1 MLEGISASDAV
12 GQRLFVTGIGS
23 CDIIRM
29 TQSPHI
35 IIAGASGLIGGLLAA
50 RLKDKPLTAIGRR
63 HIPGIADQRIAPV
76 VDWPALVATLN
87 PDVAISTLGTTI
99 RAAGS
104 QDAFAAI
111 DHDAVVA
118 FARAA
123 KEAGARQFLM
133 VSSVGAGGA
142 SFYLKTKGRAEASVR
157 ALGFARVDVFRPG
170 LLLGERAGGARPV
183 ERFFA
188 LLSPLTNALTPR
200 AFDQYRAIAADDVAA
215 AMARV
220 IGATGDGVFI
230 HHNREMLH
238 A

>member
-1 MLEGISASDAV
+1 
-12 GQRLFVTGIGS
+12 
-23 CDIIRM
+23 M
-29 TQSPHI
+29 TQPPHI
-35 IIAGASGLIGGLLAA
+35 IIAGVSGLIGGLLAA
-50 RLKDKPLTAIGRR
+50 RIKDRNLTAIGRR
-63 HIPGIADQRIAPV
+63 AVPGIVDQRIAPV
-76 VDWPALVATLN
+76 AEWPVLVATLN
-87 PDVAISTLGTTI
+87 PNVAISTLGTTI

-123 KEAGARQFLM
+123 KDAGARQFIM

-157 ALGFARVDVFRPG
+157 AMGFARVDIFRPG
-170 LLLGERAGGARPV
+170 LLLGERAGDARPV
-183 ERFFA
+183 ERLFA
-188 LLSPLTNALTPR
+188 ALSPLTNVLTPR

-215 AMARV
+215 AIARV
-220 IGATGDGVFI
+220 IGATEDGVFI
-230 HHNREMLH
+230 HHNREMLR

>member
-1 MLEGISASDAV
+1 
-12 GQRLFVTGIGS
+12 
-23 CDIIRM
+23 M
-29 TQSPHI
+29 THI
-35 IIAGASGLIGGLLAA
+35 IIAGVSGLIGGLLAA
-50 RLKDKPLTAIGRR
+50 RLKGHNLIAIGRR
-63 HIPGIADQRIAPV
+63 HTPGIPDQRIAPV
-76 VDWPALVATLN
+76 AEWPALVAALA

-104 QDAFAAI
+104 QAAFAAI

-123 KEAGARQFLM
+123 KDAGARQFIM

-157 ALGFARVDVFRPG
+157 AMGFARVDIFRPG
-170 LLLGERAGGARPV
+170 LLLGERTADVRPV
-183 ERFFA
+183 ERLFA
-188 LLSPLTNALTPR
+188 VLSPLTNALTPR

-220 IGATGDGVFI
+220 IGAPEDGVFI

-238 A
+238 T

>member
-1 MLEGISASDAV
+1 
-12 GQRLFVTGIGS
+12 
-23 CDIIRM
+23 M
-29 TQSPHI
+29 THI
-35 IIAGASGLIGGLLAA
+35 IIAGVSGLIGGLLAA
-50 RLKDKPLTAIGRR
+50 RLKGHNLIAIGRR
-63 HIPGIADQRIAPV
+63 HTPGIPDQRIAPV
-76 VDWPALVATLN
+76 AEWPALVAALA

-104 QDAFAAI
+104 QAAFVAI

-123 KEAGARQFLM
+123 KDAGARQFLM

-157 ALGFARVDVFRPG
+157 AMGFARVDIFRPG
-170 LLLGERAGGARPV
+170 LLLGARAGDARPV
-183 ERFFA
+183 ERLFA
-188 LLSPLTNALTPR
+188 ALSPLTNALTPR

-220 IGATGDGVFI
+220 IGASEDGVFI
-230 HHNREMLH
+230 HHNREMLR

>member
-1 MLEGISASDAV
+1 MSKIILV
-12 GQRLFVTGIGS
+12 G
-23 CDIIRM
+23 
-29 TQSPHI
+29 
-35 IIAGASGLIGGLLAA
+35 AAGLIGGLLAE
-50 RLKDKPLTAIGRR
+50 RLKDQPLTAIGRR
-63 HIPGIADQRIAPV
+63 AASGIVDQRIAPV
-76 VDWPALVATLN
+76 ADWPALVAALI

-123 KEAGARQFLM
+123 REAGARQFLM

-157 ALGFARVDVFRPG
+157 ALGFRRLDIFRPG
-170 LLLGERAGGARPV
+170 LLLGERAGAARPV
-183 ERFFA
+183 EQLFA
-188 LLSPLTNALTPR
+188 ALSPLTNALTPR
-200 AFDQYRAIAADDVAA
+200 TFDKYRAIAADDVAA

-220 IGATGDGVFI
+220 TGAPEGGVFI
-230 HHNREMLH
+230 HHNREMLRS
-238 A
+238 

>member
-1 MLEGISASDAV
+1 
-12 GQRLFVTGIGS
+12 
-23 CDIIRM
+23 M
-29 TQSPHI
+29 TQLPHI
-35 IIAGASGLIGGLLAA
+35 ILAGASGLIGGLLAA
-50 RLKDKPLTAIGRR
+50 RLKDHTLTAIGRR
-63 HIPGIADQRIAPV
+63 AVPGIADQRIAPV
-76 VDWPALVATLN
+76 AEWPALVAALK

-123 KEAGARQFLM
+123 RDAGAGQFLM

-157 ALGFARVDVFRPG
+157 ALGFARVDIFRPG
-170 LLLGERAGGARPV
+170 LLLGERTGEVRPV
-183 ERFFA
+183 ERLFA
-188 LLSPLTNALTPR
+188 ALSPLTNALTPR
-200 AFDQYRAIAADDVAA
+200 AFDQYRAIAANDVAA

-220 IGATGDGVFI
+220 IGAAEDDVFI
-230 HHNREMLH
+230 HHNRDMLR

>member
-1 MLEGISASDAV
+1 M
-12 GQRLFVTGIGS
+12 TG
-23 CDIIRM
+23 
-29 TQSPHI
+29 SPHI

-50 RLKDKPLTAIGRR
+50 RLEGQTFTAIGRR
-63 HIPGIADQRIAPV
+63 AVPGIADQRIAPV
-76 VDWPALVATLN
+76 AEWPALVTALK
-87 PDVAISTLGTTI
+87 PDIAISTLGTTI

-104 QDAFAAI
+104 QEAFAAI

-123 KEAGARQFLM
+123 KDAGARQFVM

-157 ALGFARVDVFRPG
+157 AVGFARVDIFRPG
-170 LLLGERAGGARPV
+170 LLLGERAGEARPV
-183 ERFFA
+183 ERLFA
-188 LLSPLTNALTPR
+188 ALSPLTNALTPR
-200 AFDQYRAIAADDVAA
+200 AFDQYKAIAADDVAA

-220 IGATGDGVFI
+220 IGAGEDGVFI
-230 HHNREMLH
+230 HHNREMLD

>member
-1 MLEGISASDAV
+1 MIQPS
-12 GQRLFVTGIGS
+12 R
-23 CDIIRM
+23 IIL
-29 TQSPHI
+29 
-35 IIAGASGLIGGLLAA
+35 AGASGLIGGLLAA
-50 RLKDKPLTAIGRR
+50 RLKDQPLTAIGRR
-63 HIPGIADQRIAPV
+63 AVSGIVDQRIAPV
-76 VDWPALVATLN
+76 AEWPALVAALK

-123 KEAGARQFLM
+123 KDAGTRQFLM

-157 ALGFARVDVFRPG
+157 ALGFARVDIFRPG
-170 LLLGERAGGARPV
+170 LLLGERTGEVRPV
-183 ERFFA
+183 ERLFA
-188 LLSPLTNALTPR
+188 ALSPLTNALTPR
-200 AFDQYRAIAADDVAA
+200 AFDQYRAIAANDVAA

-220 IGATGDGVFI
+220 IGAAEDDVFI
-230 HHNREMLH
+230 HHNRDMLR

>member
-1 MLEGISASDAV
+1 MKSIIMIGA
-12 GQRLFVTGIGS
+12 TG
-23 CDIIRM
+23 
-29 TQSPHI
+29 
-35 IIAGASGLIGGLLAA
+35 LVGGLLAA
-50 RLKDKPLTAIGRR
+50 NLRDHGLIAIGRQ
-63 HIPGIADQRIAPV
+63 HADGIKDQRIGPAT
-76 VDWPALVATLN
+76 DWPKMVDDLK
-87 PDVAISTLGTTI
+87 PDIAISTLGTTI

-104 QDAFAAI
+104 QAAFAAI

-142 SFYLKTKGRAEASVR
+142 SFYLKTKGQAEASVR
-157 ALGFARVDVFRPG
+157 ALGFDRVDIFRPG
-170 LLLGERAGGARPV
+170 LLIGDRSGAARPV
-183 ERFFA
+183 ERLFTT
-188 LLSPLTNALTPR
+188 LSPLTNALTPR
-200 AFDQYRAIAADDVAA
+200 AFDQYRAISANDVAA

-220 IGATGDGVFI
+220 VGATEPGVFI

>member
-1 MLEGISASDAV
+1 
-12 GQRLFVTGIGS
+12 
-23 CDIIRM
+23 M
-29 TQSPHI
+29 TPPPHI
-35 IIAGASGLIGGLLAA
+35 ILVGASGLIGGLLAA
-50 RLKDKPLTAIGRR
+50 RLKGQTLTAIGRR
-63 HIPGIADQRIAPV
+63 AVPGIADQRIAPV
-76 VDWPALVATLN
+76 VEWPALVAALK

-99 RAAGS
+99 RVAGS

-123 KEAGARQFLM
+123 KDAGARQFIM

-157 ALGFARVDVFRPG
+157 ALGFARVDIFRPG
-170 LLLGERAGGARPV
+170 LLLGDRAGDARPV
-183 ERFFA
+183 ERLFA
-188 LLSPLTNALTPR
+188 ALSPLTNRLTPR

-220 IGATGDGVFI
+220 IGATADGVFI
-230 HHNREMLH
+230 HHNREMLR

>member
-1 MLEGISASDAV
+1 
-12 GQRLFVTGIGS
+12 
-23 CDIIRM
+23 M
-29 TQSPHI
+29 TQPPHI

-50 RLKDKPLTAIGRR
+50 RLKGESLTAIGRR
-63 HIPGIADQRIAPV
+63 AVEGIADQRIAPV
-76 VDWPALVATLN
+76 AEWPALVATLA

-104 QDAFAAI
+104 QAAFAAI

-123 KEAGARQFLM
+123 KDAGARQFIM

-142 SFYLKTKGRAEASVR
+142 SFYLKTKGQAEASVR
-157 ALGFARVDVFRPG
+157 AMGFARVDIFRPG
-170 LLLGERAGGARPV
+170 LLLGERAGEARPV
-183 ERFFA
+183 ERLFA
-188 LLSPLTNALTPR
+188 ALSPLTNALTPR

-220 IGATGDGVFI
+220 VGAGEDGVFI
-230 HHNREMLH
+230 HHNREMLQV
-238 A
+238 

>member
-1 MLEGISASDAV
+1 
-12 GQRLFVTGIGS
+12 
-23 CDIIRM
+23 M
-29 TQSPHI
+29 TRPPHI
-35 IIAGASGLIGGLLAA
+35 ILAGASGLIGGLLTA
-50 RLKDKPLTAIGRR
+50 RLKDQALTAIGRR
-63 HIPGIADQRIAPV
+63 AVPGIADQRIAPV
-76 VDWPALVATLN
+76 AEWPALVAALS

-123 KEAGARQFLM
+123 KDAGARQFVM

-157 ALGFARVDVFRPG
+157 ALGFTRVDIFRPG
-170 LLLGERAGGARPV
+170 LLLGERAGDARPV

-188 LLSPLTNALTPR
+188 ALSPLTNALTPR

-215 AMARV
+215 AIARV
-220 IGATGDGVFI
+220 IGATEEGVFI
-230 HHNREMLH
+230 HHNREMLRT
-238 A
+238 

>member
-1 MLEGISASDAV
+1 
-12 GQRLFVTGIGS
+12 
-23 CDIIRM
+23 M
-29 TQSPHI
+29 TQPPHI

-50 RLKDKPLTAIGRR
+50 RLKGQTLTAIGRR
-63 HIPGIADQRIAPV
+63 AVPDITDQRIAPV
-76 VDWPALVATLN
+76 AEWPALVATLK
-87 PDVAISTLGTTI
+87 PHVVISTLGTTI
-99 RAAGS
+99 HAAGS

-123 KEAGARQFLM
+123 KDAGARQFLM

-157 ALGFARVDVFRPG
+157 ALGFQRVDIFRPG
-170 LLLGERAGGARPV
+170 LLLGERPGAARPV
-183 ERFFA
+183 ERLFA
-188 LLSPLTNALTPR
+188 ALSPLTNALTPR
-200 AFDQYRAIAADDVAA
+200 AYDQYRAIAADDVAA

-220 IGATGDGVFI
+220 IGARENGVLV
-230 HHNREMLH
+230 HHNREMWR